1 VRVLADKRGLKIN
14 FMDHGPRSVVL
25 ADPLRVQQIFSN
37 LLTNAIKFT
46 PPGGQIFVTLDRTGG
61 AEGELAKVQFRDT
74 GIGIKPEFIGQIF
87 ERFNQ
92 ADSSTT
98 RSYGGLG
105 LGLSIVKSLVEMQNG
120 TVKAESQGK
129 GSTFTV
135 TLPLVQEKNR
145 GAIDLETQH
154 ERQKTSARLDGL
166 KILVVDD
173 SADNLRLFSVM
184 LKSLG
189 AEVQLAESAQE
200 GLLKLAKFG
209 PDILLSDISMPN
221 EDGFSLI
228 RKVRAL
234 EAGQRQSLPAIALTA
249 YAGED
254 DVRNVIAAG
263 FTAHVAKPV
272 EKRVLSQVIANLVS
286 PPPARPSYQNETL
299 VPNPITGS
307 FELFP

>member
-1 VRVLADKRGLKIN
+1 
-14 FMDHGPRSVVL
+14 L
-25 ADPLRVQQIFSN
+25 ADPLRLQQIFSN

-46 PPGGQIFVTLDRTGG
+46 PPGGQIFVSLDRSSGP
-61 AEGELAKVQFRDT
+61 EGELARIQFKDT
-74 GIGIKPEFIGQIF
+74 GIGIKPEFIVQIF

-135 TLPLVQEKNR
+135 TLPLVPEKDR
-145 GAIDLETQH
+145 GYIDLEAQY
-154 ERQKTSARLDGL
+154 EQRKTFARLDGL

-173 SADNLRLFSVM
+173 SVDNLRLFSVM

-200 GLLKLAKFG
+200 GLLKLSKFE

-228 RKVRAL
+228 RKVRVL
-234 EAGQRQSLPAIALTA
+234 EAGQARSLPAIALTA
-249 YAGED
+249 YAGEN

-263 FTAHVAKPV
+263 FSAHVAKPV
-272 EKRVLSQVIANLVS
+272 EKRLLSQVIAKLVR
-286 PPPARPSYQNETL
+286 PRPSRPTYQNEILEPEPTSKNDRTL
-299 VPNPITGS
+299 
-307 FELFP
+307 